1 MAMVEPLRSANIRIS
16 KHQLVFAVLGL
27 VLILFAVAEIVYGPV
42 RLTLSDIYAALMG
55 SAEPLPSAIVTQIRA
70 PRMVLGL
77 GIGLSLALCG
87 AVLQGLLRNPLAD
100 PGLIGISG
108 GASAAV
114 VVVIVLGDLFLG
126 DLPPSVRPYVLPLA
140 AFLGALLVT
149 ILILGLSHKNGE
161 MSVGRLILV
170 GVAIN
175 SIAGAGIGF
184 LTYISDD
191 TQLRDLT
198 FWSMGSLAKSGWLA
212 VSISVTAMLTAT
224 LYLFKYTRA
233 LDLFQLGERAAFHSG
248 LDVMRIKFTAC
259 AICAVAVG
267 AGVSIAGP
275 IGFIGLV
282 APHIARMLVG
292 ASHKLLLPASALVGA
307 SLLLGADLIVR
318 NVAPPQELPIGLAT
332 SLIGGP
338 FFLFLL
344 LRARK
349 I

>member
-1 MAMVEPLRSANIRIS
+1 MVEPAVAHRGAIS
-16 KHQLVFAVLGL
+16 GVHLKFAVLLALL
-27 VLILFAVAEIVYGPV
+27 VSVALAEIAFGPV
-42 RLTLSDIYAALMG
+42 RLTLGDIARAMTG
-55 SAEPLPSAIVTQIRA
+55 NADPMPTAIITQIRT

-77 GIGLSLALCG
+77 GIGLSLAMCG

-114 VVVIVLGDLFLG
+114 VVVIVLGDLFIG
-126 DLPPSVRPYVLPLA
+126 DIPPPVRPYVLPIA

-149 ILILGLSHKNGE
+149 GLILGLSQKNGE

-212 VSISVTAMLTAT
+212 VLISVAAMLAAT
-224 LYLFKYTRA
+224 LYLYKFTRA

-248 LDVMRIKFTAC
+248 LDVMKIKFTVC
-259 AICAVAVG
+259 TICAVAVG

-292 ASHKLLLPASALVGA
+292 ASHRVLLPASALVGGA
-307 SLLLGADLIVR
+307 LLLGADLIVR
-318 NVAPPQELPIGLAT
+318 TVAPPQELPIGLAT

-344 LRARK
+344 LRERK

>member
-1 MAMVEPLRSANIRIS
+1 MAITDAPHRKFPAFNRQQSI
-16 KHQLVFAVLGL
+16 FAGL
-27 VLILFAVAEIVYGPV
+27 VSAVFIIALAEIALGPV
-42 RLTLSDIYAALMG
+42 SLTLSQIVEAVSGKADPM
-55 SAEPLPSAIVTQIRA
+55 PTAIVTQIRA
-70 PRMVLGL
+70 PRLVLGL
-77 GIGLSLALCG
+77 GIGLSLAICG

-114 VVVIVLGDLFLG
+114 VVVIVLGDLVIGEIPATL
-126 DLPPSVRPYVLPLA
+126 RPYLLPVA
-140 AFLGALLVT
+140 AFCGALLVT
-149 ILILGLSHKNGE
+149 ALILGLSRKDGE

-170 GVAIN
+170 GVAVN

-184 LTYISDD
+184 LTYISTD

-198 FWSMGSLAKSGWLA
+198 FWSMGSLAKSGWPAVLVSVVIMGGSSLA
-212 VSISVTAMLTAT
+212 L
-224 LYLFKYTRA
+224 LRFTRA

-248 LDVMRIKFTAC
+248 LDVMRIKFAAC
-259 AICAVAVG
+259 GICALAVG

-292 ASHKLLLPASALVGA
+292 GAHRVLLPASALTGA
-307 SLLLGADLIVR
+307 VLLLGADLLVR

-338 FFLFLL
+338 FFLYLL
-344 LRARK
+344 LRTGK
-349 I
+349 L

>member
-1 MAMVEPLRSANIRIS
+1 
-16 KHQLVFAVLGL
+16 
-27 VLILFAVAEIVYGPV
+27 
-42 RLTLSDIYAALMG
+42 
-55 SAEPLPSAIVTQIRA
+55 
-70 PRMVLGL
+70 MVLGM

-100 PGLIGISG
+100 PGLIGVSG

-114 VVVIVLGDLFLG
+114 VVVIVLGDLFIG
-126 DLPPSVRPYVLPLA
+126 DIPPPARPYVLPIA
-140 AFLGALLVT
+140 AFFGALLVT
-149 ILILGLSHKNGE
+149 GLILGLSQKNGE

-198 FWSMGSLAKSGWLA
+198 FWSMGSLAKSGWLS
-212 VSISVTAMLTAT
+212 VSISVTAMLVATA
-224 LYLFKYTRA
+224 YLFKYTRA

-248 LDVMRIKFTAC
+248 LDVMKIKFTAC
-259 AICAVAVG
+259 GICAVAVG

-292 ASHKLLLPASALVGA
+292 ASHRLLLPASALIGGA
-307 SLLLGADLIVR
+307 LLLGADLIVR

-344 LRARK
+344 LRERK
-349 I
+349 L

>member
-1 MAMVEPLRSANIRIS
+1 
-16 KHQLVFAVLGL
+16 
-27 VLILFAVAEIVYGPV
+27 
-42 RLTLSDIYAALMG
+42 
-55 SAEPLPSAIVTQIRA
+55 
-70 PRMVLGL
+70 MVLGM
-77 GIGLSLALCG
+77 GIGMSLAMCG

-126 DLPPSVRPYVLPLA
+126 EIPV
-140 AFLGALLVT
+140 AFCGALMVT
-149 ILILGLSHKNGE
+149 ALILGFAQKNGE
-161 MSVGRLILV
+161 MSIGRLILV

-184 LTYISDD
+184 LTYISND

-198 FWSMGSLAKSGWLA
+198 FWSMGSLAKTGWFG
-212 VSISVTAMLTAT
+212 VGISVTIMVISSLILLRYA
-224 LYLFKYTRA
+224 RA

-248 LDVMRIKFTAC
+248 LAITKIKFSAC

-282 APHIARMLVG
+282 SPHIARMIIG
-292 ASHKLLLPASALVGA
+292 SAHHLLLPASALLGGV
-307 SLLLGADLIVR
+307 LLLCADLIVR
-318 NVAPPQELPIGLAT
+318 NVIPPQELPIGLAT

-344 LRARK
+344 LREKRL
-349 I
+349 

>member
-1 MAMVEPLRSANIRIS
+1 MALLEITQIRGRRLPFHTMVF
-16 KHQLVFAVLGL
+16 VVLLATLLIVAIGEL
-27 VLILFAVAEIVYGPV
+27 VLGPV
-42 RLTLSDIYAALMG
+42 RLNLSQIYDAIVG
-55 SAEPLPSAIVTQIRA
+55 NGEPMPAAIVTQIRA

-77 GIGLSLALCG
+77 GIGMSLAICG

-114 VVVIVLGDLFLG
+114 VVVIVLGDMFLG
-126 DLPPSVRPYVLPLA
+126 EIPVGIRPYVLPIA
-140 AFLGALLVT
+140 AFCGALLVT
-149 ILILGLSHKNGE
+149 ALILGFAQKNGE
-161 MSVGRLILV
+161 MSIGRLILV

-175 SIAGAGIGF
+175 AIAGAGIGF
-184 LTYISDD
+184 LTYISND

-198 FWSMGSLAKSGWLA
+198 FWSMGSLAKTGWFG
-212 VSISVTAMLTAT
+212 VGISVTIMMISNVVLLRYA
-224 LYLFKYTRA
+224 RA

-248 LDVMRIKFTAC
+248 LAITKIKFSAC

-282 APHIARMLVG
+282 SPHIARMIIG
-292 ASHKLLLPASALVGA
+292 SAHHLLLPASALLGGV
-307 SLLLGADLIVR
+307 LLLCADLIVR
-318 NVAPPQELPIGLAT
+318 NVIPPQELPIGLAT

-344 LRARK
+344 LREKRL
-349 I
+349 

>member
-1 MAMVEPLRSANIRIS
+1 MALAELPHRKFWTIGRQQA
-16 KHQLVFAVLGL
+16 VFIGL
-27 VLILFAVAEIVYGPV
+27 ICAVAIIALAEIAIGPV
-42 RLTLSDIYAALMG
+42 RLS
-55 SAEPLPSAIVTQIRA
+55 LPEIFETVTGKADPMPTAIITQIRA

-77 GIGLSLALCG
+77 GIGLSLAMCG

-114 VVVIVLGDLFLG
+114 VIVIVLGDLFIG
-126 DLPPSVRPYVLPLA
+126 EIPATFRPYLLPVA
-140 AFLGALLVT
+140 AFCGALLVT
-149 ILILGLSHKNGE
+149 ALILGLSKKDGE

-184 LTYISDD
+184 LTYISTD

-212 VSISVTAMLTAT
+212 VLVAVAIMGASSLAL
-224 LYLFKYTRA
+224 LRFTRA

-259 AICAVAVG
+259 GICALAVG

-292 ASHKLLLPASALVGA
+292 GAHRVLLPASALTGA
-307 SLLLGADLIVR
+307 VLLLGADLIVR

-338 FFLFLL
+338 FFLYLL
-344 LRARK
+344 LRTRK
-349 I
+349 L

>member
-1 MAMVEPLRSANIRIS
+1 MALAEPFFGWGGRVKTHHI
-16 KHQLVFAVLGL
+16 VFMLLTLAVLML
-27 VLILFAVAEIVYGPV
+27 ALAEILIGPV
-42 RLTLSDIYAALMG
+42 RLSVRDVSIAIFGQADPLS
-55 SAEPLPSAIVTQIRA
+55 SAIVTQIRA

-77 GIGLSLALCG
+77 GVGVSLAMCG

-126 DLPPSVRPYVLPLA
+126 DIPATVRPYVLPIV

-149 ILILGLSHKNGE
+149 ALILGLSQKDGH

-198 FWSMGSLAKSGWLA
+198 FWSMGSLAKSGWVA
-212 VSISVTAMLTAT
+212 VGISVSIMLIAT
-224 LYLFKYTRA
+224 VSLLRFARA

-248 LDVMRIKFTAC
+248 LNVKRIKLVAC

-267 AGVSIAGP
+267 AGVSVAGP

-282 APHIARMLVG
+282 APHIARMMVG
-292 ASHKLLLPASALVGA
+292 ASHKVLLPAAALVGGA
-307 SLLLGADLIVR
+307 LLLSADLIVR
-318 NVAPPQELPIGLAT
+318 NVVPPQELPIGLAT
-332 SLIGGP
+332 SMIGGP
-338 FFLFLL
+338 FFLYLL
-344 LRARK
+344 LRARAL
-349 I
+349 

>member
-1 MAMVEPLRSANIRIS
+1 MSIAEHSRQSNKYWS
-16 KHQLVFAVLGL
+16 HKHSIFV
-27 VLILFAVAEIVYGPV
+27 VLILIIFAFALAEIALGPV
-42 RLTLSDIYAALMG
+42 RLSPAQIYDALLG
-55 SAEPLPSAIVTQIRA
+55 HAEPMPSAIVTQIRA

-77 GIGLSLALCG
+77 GIGLSLAICG
-87 AVLQGLLRNPLAD
+87 TVLQGLLRNPLAD

-114 VVVIVLGDLFLG
+114 VIVIVLGNYFIG
-126 DLPPSVRPYVLPLA
+126 DLPAYLRPYILPIA

-149 ILILGLSHKNGE
+149 ALILFLSHKNGE

-198 FWSMGSLAKSGWLA
+198 FWSMGSLAKTGWTA
-212 VSISVTAMLTAT
+212 VLISVSVMTGAS
-224 LYLFKYTRA
+224 LYLLKYARS

-248 LDVMRIKFTAC
+248 LNVTGIKFTAC
-259 AICAVAVG
+259 GVCAICVG
-267 AGVSIAGP
+267 AGVAIAGP

-292 ASHKLLLPASALVGA
+292 ASHKVLLPASALVGGC
-307 SLLLGADLIVR
+307 LLLGADLIVR

-344 LRARK
+344 LRERK
-349 I
+349 L

>member
-1 MAMVEPLRSANIRIS
+1 MALAETSQHSSRTWTKKQAIFCGLF
-16 KHQLVFAVLGL
+16 FAVVAIAL
-27 VLILFAVAEIVYGPV
+27 AEIAIGPV
-42 RLTLSDIYAALMG
+42 PLSLSQIYQTLMG
-55 SAEPLPSAIVTQIRA
+55 QADPMPTAIITQIRA

-77 GIGLSLALCG
+77 GIGLSLAICG
-87 AVLQGLLRNPLAD
+87 GVLQGLLRNPLAD

-126 DLPPSVRPYVLPLA
+126 DIPAALRPYILPVA
-140 AFLGALLVT
+140 AFCGALLVT
-149 ILILGLSHKNGE
+149 ALILGLSKKDGE

-184 LTYISDD
+184 LTYISTD

-212 VSISVTAMLTAT
+212 VVISVAIMT
-224 LYLFKYTRA
+224 LSSLALLRFTRA

-248 LDVMRIKFTAC
+248 LNVTKIKFTAC
-259 AICAVAVG
+259 GICAMAVG

-292 ASHKLLLPASALVGA
+292 GSHRYLLPASALVGGV
-307 SLLLGADLIVR
+307 LLLGADLIVR
-318 NVAPPQELPIGLAT
+318 NIAPPQELPIGLAT

-344 LRARK
+344 LRSRK